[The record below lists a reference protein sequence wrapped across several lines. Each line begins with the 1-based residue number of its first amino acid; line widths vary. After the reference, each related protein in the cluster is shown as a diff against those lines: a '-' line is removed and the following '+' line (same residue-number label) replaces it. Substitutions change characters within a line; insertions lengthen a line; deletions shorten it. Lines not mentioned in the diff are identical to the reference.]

1 MSLIPSTWSS
11 SHLLPARNWVA
22 SSAQNI
28 SAHLFLGSSL
38 RYILLSIVIHT
49 FNPCTWEVKTRGSG
63 AQGHSWLHSKFKATG
78 DFDSTNDTHLM
89 LLNMIWL
96 TCMNLESKIYSFISS
111 SWQPYGIGT
120 CVVPNLQIRNR
131 KCRDIKLLV
140 QDRMVSKLEDLRLCL
155 GLFPD
160 TTTLYILRNVSL
172 GNFVIV

>member
-1 MSLIPSTWSS
+1 
-11 SHLLPARNWVA
+11 
-22 SSAQNI
+22 
-28 SAHLFLGSSL
+28 
-38 RYILLSIVIHT
+38 
-49 FNPCTWEVKTRGSG
+49 
-63 AQGHSWLHSKFKATG
+63 
-78 DFDSTNDTHLM
+78 M

-96 TCMNLESKIYSFISS
+96 TCMNPESKIYSFISS